1 MLLLFFGF
9 AFLLKYAAD
18 NSMLPVEL
26 RLAGVA
32 LGGCALLAAGWK
44 LRLKRRGYALILQGG
59 GVGTLYITAFV
70 TLKFFQLLPP
80 GLTLAFLILL
90 GAASAWLAIRQDA
103 PSLAGMGITG
113 GFLAPILTSTG
124 GGSHVVLFGYYALL
138 NAGIFGI
145 AWRKSWR
152 SLNLLG
158 FAFTFVVA
166 TAWGALQ
173 YRPEQLASTLPFLA
187 LFFCFYLGI
196 SILYALRQGL
206 ALRHYVDGTLVF
218 GTPLVSSGLAAALL
232 RNTPFGMA
240 WCAAALAAVYLLLA
254 SWLRRCHALPLLA
267 DAFLALGVIFATLAV
282 PLAFDGRTTTA
293 LWAVEGA
300 GLLWISLR
308 QQRRLGRWFA
318 LGLQLCA
325 GAACLGHLQHMPG
338 DWPVLN
344 SSLIACLLL
353 ALSGLFSGWQL
364 QRRGDAHTV
373 LPAAL
378 AAWAGLWWLGGGI
391 RELGLFLPDRPF
403 IDGVMLLLSF
413 SLALCS
419 LLRRRLDWKLL
430 AYPALALPTATL
442 AWSLFGLAGH
452 DRPLAGLGGIAA
464 PVSLAASLWLL
475 RRHEDDAKPTD
486 WLHACWLWALAAL
499 AAREA
504 GWWLWQWLP
513 EGVWRNIALPLTA
526 GSLLLLLSGPLR
538 RLVWPLRRHPAAYLG
553 YGPAPLFPALVGW
566 MLWSLLSDGDPA
578 PLFWL
583 PLLNPLDIA
592 YGFALLAL
600 CAWLLRLNRQW
611 PGLPRDA
618 AAWLLCPAIL
628 LAVSADVLRAFHHWG
643 GMMYSPTVLWS
654 VSDSRIVLALAWCAL
669 ALLAPRLAAG
679 RDGGRAAV
687 RWSAGV
693 GAALLL
699 WMLLANLDAG
709 SPLLLPWL
717 PLLNPLEL
725 AQLAVLACVWIN
737 WRRAGFPRHG
747 SGPWLDYAIAAWL
760 IGFGCAIVLRAL
772 HHWQGVIYSLDTP
785 LRAPFPQTVLMLC
798 WSLLALAA
806 PRLAA
811 GRPGAAGVVSTPA
824 AHRQPRAAAMERA
837 GQPGRQPDAAAA
849 PHPVAE
855 SAGSGPVGRL
865 RRLLAELEA
874 RRAAL
879 GAARPLAALDRRRLA
894 VPVRQRRGAA
904 LPAPLAGHSLPLRRA
919 AAFHAHPGDAVAGL
933 DAGRAGPDGGGHPPR
948 PAAAL
953 AVRRH
958 AADAGGG
965 QAVPGRPGLGRQH
978 SPHRQLHRRRS
989 AVPADRLPV
998 AAAAAGRAAGGRGA
1012 SMRRALSLSAALLAL
1027 PVLAGPTA
1035 GEFARRQPIILDGPP
1050 AALYRLD
1057 LPADIYR
1064 ASTRSDLA
1072 DMQVFN
1078 AVGEAVPWV
1087 IAPARGAV
1095 EPARDYAL
1103 PAFALPALAKP
1114 GRSAGIVL
1122 DTRGLPTAGR
1132 ESLALELEQ
1141 DAYRGS
1147 VALSASDDGER
1158 WQPLAVRELLK
1169 LSGDPRPLRLDLR
1182 SNASRYLR
1190 LEWRDKPFQLGQAR
1204 LRVGASSA
1212 PAPLQQGEWTRARQG
1227 AAGEYLFDLGLSAP
1241 LKRLEVELP
1250 HANTSVHGAWFR
1262 RERANQPWQKAFDSE
1277 LTQQGQRVPLPLAEL
1292 DGGSDRYWRLVV
1304 ETQQGGL
1311 GDGLPRLRASWPLR
1325 QLTFAARGQPPF
1337 TLAYGLTGFAVVRQA
1352 DSLLD
1357 SREPAQPATLGTA
1370 LSGGTKPAARA
1381 SAATPR
1387 KSLWLWGSLLLA
1399 VGMLGWISYRLLRDP
1414 E

>member
-1 MLLLFFGF
+1 MRHWIIALLCFLLGIAADGIELGLGLAVIAGVASLAFGKSEGADNGAKSPASGAIPPPMTLWQMQQRLEALEIEVQLLREQLRSSPTAVPAAQSPNPAENAPAAPAMPELIIPPRETETTPEPLAAIEWEIETPRSEPEPAPISRQADETPPAAPLPRRDPPAEPTLLARGWRYARDWLLGGNTVVRVGMLLLFFGF

-218 GTPLVSSGLAAALL
+218 GTPLVSSGLVAALL
-232 RNTPFGMA
+232 RHTPFGMA
-240 WCAAALAAVYLLLA
+240 WCAAALAAVYLLLT
-254 SWLRRCHALPLLA
+254 SWLRRRHALPLLA
-267 DAFLALGVIFATLAV
+267 DAFLALGVLFATLAV

-325 GAACLGHLQHMPG
+325 GLACLGHLQHMPG

-364 QRRGDAHTV
+364 QRRGDAHPA

-391 RELGLFLPDRPF
+391 RELSLFLPDRPF

-430 AYPALALPTATL
+430 AYPALALPAATL

-538 RLVWPLRRHPAAYLG
+538 RLAWPLRRHPAAYLG

-611 PGLPRDA
+611 QGLPRDA

-643 GMMYSPTVLWS
+643 GMMYLPTVLWS

-687 RWSAGV
+687 RWSAAV

-798 WSLLALAA
+798 WSLLSLAA

-811 GRPGAAGVVSTPA
+811 GRPGAVGVVSSLLRIVSPALLLWSVLANLEGSRMLPLPHIPLLNLLDLAQLAAFAACWLNWKRGALRWAPLAPWLRWIAGGWLFLFGNAVALRCLHHWLDIPYRFDALLHSTPTQA
-824 AHRQPRAAAMERA
+824 TLSL
-837 GQPGRQPDAAAA
+837 GWT
-849 PHPVAE
+849 
-855 SAGSGPVGRL
+855 L
-865 RRLLAELEA
+865 
-874 RRAAL
+874 AAL
-879 GAARPLAALDRRRLA
+879 GLMVAAT
-894 VPVRQRRGAA
+894 RRGLRLPWLCGGA
-904 LPAPLAGHSLPLRRA
+904 LLMLVVAKLFLVDLASVGSIARIVSFIGVGLLFLLIGYLSPLPPRA
-919 AAFHAHPGDAVAGL
+919 E
-933 DAGRAGPDGGGHPPR
+933 R
-948 PAAAL
+948 PAA
-953 AVRRH
+953 
-958 AADAGGG
+958 
-965 QAVPGRPGLGRQH
+965 
-978 SPHRQLHRRRS
+978 
-989 AVPADRLPV
+989 
-998 AAAAAGRAAGGRGA
+998 
-1012 SMRRALSLSAALLAL
+1012 
-1027 PVLAGPTA
+1027 
-1035 GEFARRQPIILDGPP
+1035 E
-1050 AALYRLD
+1050 
-1057 LPADIYR
+1057 
-1064 ASTRSDLA
+1064 
-1072 DMQVFN
+1072 
-1078 AVGEAVPWV
+1078 
-1087 IAPARGAV
+1087 
-1095 EPARDYAL
+1095 
-1103 PAFALPALAKP
+1103 
-1114 GRSAGIVL
+1114 
-1122 DTRGLPTAGR
+1122 
-1132 ESLALELEQ
+1132 
-1141 DAYRGS
+1141 
-1147 VALSASDDGER
+1147 
-1158 WQPLAVRELLK
+1158 
-1169 LSGDPRPLRLDLR
+1169 
-1182 SNASRYLR
+1182 
-1190 LEWRDKPFQLGQAR
+1190 
-1204 LRVGASSA
+1204 
-1212 PAPLQQGEWTRARQG
+1212 
-1227 AAGEYLFDLGLSAP
+1227 
-1241 LKRLEVELP
+1241 
-1250 HANTSVHGAWFR
+1250 
-1262 RERANQPWQKAFDSE
+1262 ERA
-1277 LTQQGQRVPLPLAEL
+1277 
-1292 DGGSDRYWRLVV
+1292 
-1304 ETQQGGL
+1304 
-1311 GDGLPRLRASWPLR
+1311 
-1325 QLTFAARGQPPF
+1325 
-1337 TLAYGLTGFAVVRQA
+1337 
-1352 DSLLD
+1352 
-1357 SREPAQPATLGTA
+1357 
-1370 LSGGTKPAARA
+1370 
-1381 SAATPR
+1381 
-1387 KSLWLWGSLLLA
+1387 
-1399 VGMLGWISYRLLRDP
+1399 
-1414 E
+1414 